1 MGTKGY
7 TVFTDLEA
15 ANVKATT
22 GFAGALTGNV
32 TGNVIGNVTGNV
44 SGAILGARSVEKAVD
59 YALTATEKA
68 APFVSGKMTA
78 ENKTLTLDL
87 AVGQMIV
94 VCNHGTNSFT
104 VKNVA
109 GDTGTVLAATKALLI
124 VGAAANDGSTVI
136 ALN

>member
-15 ANVKATT
+15 VNIKATT
-22 GFAGALTGNV
+22 GFAGALTGAV
-32 TGNVIGNVTGNV
+32 TGNVTGNL
-44 SGAILGARSVEKAVD
+44 SGAILGARSVEKAD
-59 YALTATEKA
+59 SYALSATEKA
-68 APFVSGKMTA
+68 APFVSAKMTA
-78 ENKTLTLDL
+78 GSKVLTLGL
-87 AVGQMIV
+87 TVGQMIV
-94 VCNHGTNSFT
+94 VYNHGTEAFS

-109 GDTGTVLAATKALLI
+109 GDTGTSLATTKALLI